1 MSRKLLPLMLLV
13 LLIGTLNLVSR
24 VEKAKAV
31 GGIHIRADGS
41 IDPPAAPIQRVGD
54 TFTFTDNIHD
64 SIVVERDNIIVD
76 GNGYLL
82 QGSGAFKVAGI
93 DLPGRT
99 NVTIWNTQIKN
110 FYYGI
115 SLYQSSYNNVSRN
128 NITTNSLNGIILD
141 PSSSHN
147 IIGGN
152 NISDS
157 GYGIELYAYS
167 NYNTISGNNIANNYE
182 GIRLS
187 GYSTNNLIDG
197 NSVINNGGS
206 GIWLN
211 VDSGNNSISGNNITA
226 NSPWGIELYSSYN
239 NIGGNNI
246 AENWYGI
253 LLFGSSSNLI
263 EGNTIKNGVGIWLN
277 SSSKNTIYYNNFDN
291 SQQVSVD
298 PSYYA
303 NVWEDSFSS
312 HGNYWSDYTERYP
325 EAEELDGSGIWN
337 TPYFIDAYNQDSYPL
352 VYPHTPPPEIVI
364 LSPENKTYTVVDVPL
379 TLTTNEATS
388 WIGYSLDNTA
398 NETILGNTILL
409 LSEGKH
415 SIVVYANDTS
425 GNMGVSNKVYFTLDI
440 TAPFT
445 SNNYDNMWHN
455 TNFIITLAAIDNASG
470 VKETSYRINNGPVKD
485 VNLDGQPL
493 ITTESANNTLE
504 YWSTDN
510 AGNDEIH
517 QYVTGVKLDKT
528 APEGSIVIN
537 NGSLYT
543 SSTSLMLYLT
553 AADTLSGVHE
563 VRYSSDGVWDTEP
576 WASFSQTKSWTLPP
590 GDGNR
595 TVYYQIKDNAG
606 LISPVCEDTIILDTS
621 APTGSILINE
631 GTPYTNS
638 SEVTLQLSANDSGSG
653 VDSMRFSNDSIT
665 WSNWE
670 AYSSI
675 KNWTLTSGDE
685 IKTVYF
691 QIKDNANLISITYAA
706 TVILD
711 TSSPNITQ
719 VYQTPT
725 ANVEP
730 DNQVNVDVAILDANG
745 VNTAILNYTTG
756 NGAWITVDMIF
767 TGRSM
772 WNASIPAFP
781 KGTNITYTIMA
792 EDVAG
797 NQITTEELGNA
808 YEYQVVP
815 EFPSFPILLSF
826 MILALLTVIFCRKK
840 QLSASCSQ

>member
-197 NSVINNGGS
+197 NSVINNKGGGS

-277 SSSKNTIYYNNFDN
+277 SSSNNTIYYNNFDN

-352 VYPHTPPPEIVI
+352 VYPYTPPPEIVI

-510 AGNDEIH
+510 AGNEEIH

-543 SSTSLMLYLT
+543 NSTSVMLYLT
-553 AADTLSGVHE
+553 ATDTLSGIHE
-563 VRYSSDGVWDTEP
+563 ARYSSDGVWDTEP
-576 WASFSQTKSWTLPP
+576 WEPFSQTKSWTLTSA
-590 GDGNR
+590 DGN
-595 TVYYQIKDNAG
+595 
-606 LISPVCEDTIILDTS
+606 
-621 APTGSILINE
+621 
-631 GTPYTNS
+631 
-638 SEVTLQLSANDSGSG
+638 
-653 VDSMRFSNDSIT
+653 
-665 WSNWE
+665 
-670 AYSSI
+670 
-675 KNWTLTSGDE
+675 
-685 IKTVYF
+685 KTVYC
-691 QIKDNANLISITYAA
+691 QIKDNANLVSITYAA
-706 TVILD
+706 IVTLD
-711 TSSPNITQ
+711 TSPPNMTQ
-719 VYQTPT
+719 VYQTPM

-730 DNQVNVDVAILDANG
+730 ENQVNVDVAILDANG

-756 NGAWITVDMIF
+756 NGTWITVDMIF

-772 WNASIPAFP
+772 WNASIQAFP

-797 NQITTEELGNA
+797 NQITTEELGNV

-815 EFPSFPILLSF
+815 EFPSFLIPSLFMMATLLSA
-826 MILALLTVIFCRKK
+826 MLLRKRK
-840 QLSASCSQ
+840 HLSANRLSER